1 MGQNLFL
8 QWLLLCFIKHVRLY
22 LVYIYCHILLINP
35 RQLAVFI
42 NVSNF
47 YQILGLLVPDKQ
59 FFDFVS
65 FLILLLFIVTLL
77 LTNVLNFPGLMYHT
91 SKAIKSFICMLTINS
106 AMIIFMSCNII
117 VAYGTF

>member
-22 LVYIYCHILLINP
+22 LVYMYCHILLINL

-59 FFDFVS
+59 FFYFVS

-77 LTNVLNFPGLMYHT
+77 LTNVLNFPSLMYHT
-91 SKAIKSFICMLTINS
+91 SEAIKSFICMLTVNS
-106 AMIIFMSCNII
+106 AMIIFMSCNI